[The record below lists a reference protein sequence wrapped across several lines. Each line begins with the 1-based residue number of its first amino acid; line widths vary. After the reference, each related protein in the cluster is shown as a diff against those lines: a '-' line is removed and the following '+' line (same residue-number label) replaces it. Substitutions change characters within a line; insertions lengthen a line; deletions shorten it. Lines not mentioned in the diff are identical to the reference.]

1 VTVRERWLA
10 GSDQSTRRPHRRV
23 AISATDRAIS
33 RRTSLRIP
41 AIDIKTFISKLH
53 ANMSNND
60 DNPRRSRDR
69 PEDNPFIAFRRFADS
84 QVSSLLNTVFTL
96 PATIANYNNIHQARE
111 ACLFR
116 KADKAQCDKLRA
128 IEDDI
133 VGLRDEGRELY
144 RVGDL
149 QGVLKKSDELLRL
162 DRHAEDLRK
171 NIVGQSSSGSTGESE
186 KEIVQKVA
194 NKKGQE
200 WGWDWSWGFPK
211 PFDEDD
217 QSSSSKSDGRP
228 ELAQFLVQT
237 QDLYQRM
244 EADAKELFGEE
255 AWYHAMGK
263 VERAINEHPAIRS
276 LMGEQAWREF
286 REALDQQSVEDE
298 TQAWQPRSGGFARRI
313 PGAQPLAL
321 MSPAN
326 YSQVRWKR
334 MMR

>member
-1 VTVRERWLA
+1 
-10 GSDQSTRRPHRRV
+10 
-23 AISATDRAIS
+23 
-33 RRTSLRIP
+33 
-41 AIDIKTFISKLH
+41 
-53 ANMSNND
+53 MSNND
-60 DNPRRSRDR
+60 DNLRRNRDR

-111 ACLFR
+111 ACLFS
-116 KADKAQCDKLRA
+116 KADKAQCDKLRE

-171 NIVGQSSSGSTGESE
+171 NIVGQSSPESTGESE
-186 KEIVQKVA
+186 KNMVQKVA

-217 QSSSSKSDGRP
+217 QSSGSKADGRP

-237 QDLYQRM
+237 QDLHQRM
-244 EADAKELFGEE
+244 EADAKEMFGEE
-255 AWYHAMGK
+255 AWGRWSAQSTSIPPSAPSWESRRGGSSG
-263 VERAINEHPAIRS
+263 RRS
-276 LMGEQAWREF
+276 TSSRSRTRHKHGNR
-286 REALDQQSVEDE
+286 DQTASH
-298 TQAWQPRSGGFARRI
+298 GGYL
-313 PGAQPLAL
+313 GHNLLPL
-321 MSPAN
+321 
-326 YSQVRWKR
+326 
-334 MMR
+334 